1 MLLSKISNVA
11 YEKGLS
17 GLEFACGIPGTIAGA
32 IKMNA
37 GAYGKEIKDVL
48 VSTTYLNENLE
59 LHTITNAENEFNYRK
74 SRFSYNKQDIII
86 SAVLELVPGNK
97 EEIKQIMDDNM
108 NSRKEK
114 QPINFPSGGST
125 FKRGE
130 DYITAKLIDQCG
142 LKGYNIGDAYVSE
155 KHAGFIV
162 NKGNATACDVLK
174 LIEYVKEEVYK
185 KFNKK
190 IELEIEILG
199 ED

>member
-1 MLLSKISNVA
+1 
-11 YEKGLS
+11 
-17 GLEFACGIPGTIAGA
+17 
-32 IKMNA
+32 MNA
-37 GAYGKEIKDVL
+37 GAYGSEFKDIV
-48 VSTTYLNENLE
+48 VISNYLDENLNICE
-59 LHTITNAENEFNYRK
+59 INNQEHNFKYRY
-74 SRFSYNKQDIII
+74 SRFCNNKKEIII
-86 SAVLELVPGNK
+86 STVLQLKEAK
-97 EEIKQIMDDNM
+97 IEEIKEKMEENN

-114 QPINFPSGGST
+114 QPINFPNAGST

-162 NKGNATACDVLK
+162 NKGNATASDIIK
-174 LIEYVKEEVYK
+174 LIEYVKEKVYEQ
-185 KFNKK
+185 FCKK